1 MGRRIFNILFQAAH
15 APEWLHGILILGL
28 FRGIGAVISVMLPPM
43 AIFFPMFAL
52 LENYGYLPRV
62 AFNMDRLFKRSGAHG
77 KQSLTMAMG
86 FGCTQQ
92 PLCQHVL
99 LNHHVNVCLQS

>member
-1 MGRRIFNILFQAAH
+1 MIAEFFGWAEGYLTSWFQAAH

-52 LENYGYLPRV
+52 LEITDTYHV
-62 AFNMDRLFKRSGAHG
+62 SRLIWTAYSNDPAHTG
-77 KQSLTMAMG
+77 NNL
-86 FGCTQQ
+86 
-92 PLCQHVL
+92 
-99 LNHHVNVCLQS
+99 

>member
-1 MGRRIFNILFQAAH
+1 MVPRH

-62 AFNMDRLFKRSGAHG
+62 AFNMDRLFKRSGAQ
-77 KQSLTMAMG
+77 KSLTMAMG
-86 FGCTQQ
+86 FGCNAAAIMSTRIIESPRERMLAIEQ
-92 PLCQHVL
+92 LRTL
-99 LNHHVNVCLQS
+99 

>member
-1 MGRRIFNILFQAAH
+1 
-15 APEWLHGILILGL
+15 
-28 FRGIGAVISVMLPPM
+28 
-43 AIFFPMFAL
+43 MFAL

-86 FGCTQQ
+86 FGCNAA
-92 PLCQHVL
+92 HY
-99 LNHHVNVCLQS
+99 VNTYH

>member
-1 MGRRIFNILFQAAH
+1 MVPSAH

-62 AFNMDRLFKRSGAHG
+62 AFNMDRLFKRWRTRETIFNNGNG
-77 KQSLTMAMG
+77 IWL
-86 FGCTQQ
+86 
-92 PLCQHVL
+92 
-99 LNHHVNVCLQS
+99 

>member
-1 MGRRIFNILFQAAH
+1 
-15 APEWLHGILILGL
+15 
-28 FRGIGAVISVMLPPM
+28 RGIGAVISVMLPPM

-86 FGCTQQ
+86 YGCNAAAIMSTRIIES
-92 PLCQHVL
+92 PRERMLA
-99 LNHHVNVCLQS
+99 

>member
-1 MGRRIFNILFQAAH
+1 MIAEFFGWAEGYLTSWFQAAH

-62 AFNMDRLFKRSGAHG
+62 AFNMALIQTIRRTRETIFNNGNGIWL
-77 KQSLTMAMG
+77 
-86 FGCTQQ
+86 
-92 PLCQHVL
+92 
-99 LNHHVNVCLQS
+99 

>member
-1 MGRRIFNILFQAAH
+1 M
-15 APEWLHGILILGL
+15 PEWLHGILILGL

-62 AFNMDRLFKRSGAHG
+62 AFNMNLIQTIRRTR

-86 FGCTQQ
+86 FGCNA
-92 PLCQHVL
+92 PLCQHVS
-99 LNHHVNVCLQS
+99 LNHHVNAC